1 MITCKVVAPS
11 HKGGAP
17 FSFLG
22 RIVLGASPFSCVE
35 NIMSQR
41 ESRKSR
47 KIMDA
52 LRAEGWFCFKVHGG
66 AMMMAGL
73 PDVICC
79 AEGLFIGIET
89 KHDETREG
97 TSTTQDL
104 RRDQIREADGVYE
117 VATTPAEAV
126 AVVRRALELRSC

>member
-1 MITCKVVAPS
+1 MA
-11 HKGGAP
+11 
-17 FSFLG
+17 
-22 RIVLGASPFSCVE
+22 
-35 NIMSQR
+35 QR

-66 AMMMAGL
+66 ALMMSGL
-73 PDVICC
+73 PDVIVC
-79 AEGLFIGIET
+79 ADGLFIGLET

-97 TSTTQDL
+97 TSVTQDL
-104 RRDQIREADGVYE
+104 RRDQIRAAGGVYQ

-126 AVVRRALELRSC
+126 AVVRKVLELGSC